1 MITMPKELREWLNI
15 LDNYEVELYDESE
28 VQELKDIIESQE
40 YLISINLEKIEK
52 LQKENKELKD
62 YINKLANKSKV

>member
-1 MITMPKELREWLNI
+1 MPKELREWLNI